1 MSRARLKKQLAGRK
15 LKLTSLMEHVYP
27 PADEAQHKKDLERF
41 RGVFRLAQD
50 LAGDEPPVVQTVLG
64 GGRFEDKKRMIV
76 DRVGDWVELGKKHG
90 IVTCIK
96 PHRGGC
102 VSQPSEGIQILKELA
117 EPKWLPRGTRL
128 RAIGVYDN
136 SAANPANPDPKR
148 EVFFGLQSDEE
159 MFIGFFEVIWNAPKP
174 AATRD

>member
-1 MSRARLKKQLAGRK
+1 MHAASTVVFRIPPGKADYEVRASHRFQRDGLLLALQPHMHYRGKSFRYVAEYPDGRK
-15 LKLTSLMEHVYP
+15 ETLLRV
-27 PADEAQHKKDLERF
+27 PAYDFNWQHKY
-41 RGVFRLAQD
+41 
-50 LAGDEPPVVQTVLG
+50 
-64 GGRFEDKKRMIV
+64 
-76 DRVGDWVELGKKHG
+76 
-90 IVTCIK
+90 
-96 PHRGGC
+96 
-102 VSQPSEGIQILKELA
+102 ELA

-174 AATRD
+174 AAPKD